1 MVHFLI
7 HDLENVNQA
16 IQKKF
21 LLSYYSIVIVFFSM
35 ECYLGGGYMRLLTQ
49 LSTSHIAF
57 LF

>member
-1 MVHFLI
+1 MSIRLYK
-7 HDLENVNQA
+7 
-16 IQKKF
+16 KKF